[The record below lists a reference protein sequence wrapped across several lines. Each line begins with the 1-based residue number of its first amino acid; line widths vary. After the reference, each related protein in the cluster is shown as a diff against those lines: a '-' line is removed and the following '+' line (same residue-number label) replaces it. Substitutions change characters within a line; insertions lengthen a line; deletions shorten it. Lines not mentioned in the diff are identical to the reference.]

1 MERGVSNKEA
11 FANEVLHNLLSLNA
25 YYIQEGIKAAEKML
39 SKGKFSKTLKNEV
52 AIALTDFTNSLE
64 KFTKDSLNDPELK
77 QAVFNFVTAKGKH
90 KEKEAM
96 DKVCDLLDKKTKNVV
111 EPFLGKLYAYGIQN
125 EHIFGLYWTIAL
137 SVNSNKVTTA
147 TLTKTLTKYK
157 HPSKDLEK

>member
-11 FANEVLHNLLSLNA
+11 IVNEVLQNLLSLNA
-25 YYIQEGIKAAEKML
+25 YYIQESIKSAEKML
-39 SKGKFSKTLKNEV
+39 SKGKFPKTMKNEV
-52 AIALTDFTNSLE
+52 ATDLLDFADSLE
-64 KFTKDSLNDPELK
+64 KFTRDSLNDPELK
-77 QAVFNFVTAKGKH
+77 QAVLNFLIVKGEH

-96 DKVCDLLDKKTKNVV
+96 DEVCNLLEKKTKNVV